1 MIQLVVSMS
10 RLISYGFP
18 RISVFGSLWF
28 FFFFCCILLQCSVMG
43 LVQKVRLV
51 TEVVVL
57 NVPNF

>member
-1 MIQLVVSMS
+1 MVSMS

-18 RISVFGSLWF
+18 RISIFGF
-28 FFFFCCILLQCSVMG
+28 FIFIFSCFCCILLQCSVMG
-43 LVQKVRLV
+43 LVQKARLV

>member
-1 MIQLVVSMS
+1 MAFLGYLYLEVS
-10 RLISYGFP
+10 G
-18 RISVFGSLWF
+18 F
-28 FFFFCCILLQCSVMG
+28 FFFFFCILLQCSVMG

>member
-1 MIQLVVSMS
+1 MIQLIVSMS
-10 RLISYGFP
+10 RLISYSFP
-18 RISVFGSLWF
+18 RISVFGSLW

>member
-1 MIQLVVSMS
+1 MAFLGY
-10 RLISYGFP
+10 LYLDFFP
-18 RISVFGSLWF
+18 PC
-28 FFFFCCILLQCSVMG
+28 FCCILLQCSVMG